1 VGPVLR
7 ICRALDGMPLAFE
20 LAPPGCAR
28 SSRNRS
34 QRGWATASGCS
45 PARERVRRLAWL
57 ARRRRC
63 TAAAG
68 PVAECVGASARR
80 GRRRRWSPHSWHGVH
95 PASRAAAVCRP
106 RGRSRRPGRHR
117 PPSRHSRRHSEVGA
131 VVLATDAGLVIRREA
146 DAFCCDSPTPG
157 RTSTGGIRCPTV
169 AVVREGPSPQRRPS
183 SYRGRPV

>member
-1 VGPVLR
+1 VGEAIVGPVLR

-20 LAPPGCAR
+20 LWPPPGCAR

-68 PVAECVGASARR
+68 SVAECVGLPPDEDAAGDGHLTR
-80 GRRRRWSPHSWHGVH
+80 GMVFTPAVRW
-95 PASRAAAVCRP
+95 R
-106 RGRSRRPGRHR
+106 
-117 PPSRHSRRHSEVGA
+117 
-131 VVLATDAGLVIRREA
+131 
-146 DAFCCDSPTPG
+146 
-157 RTSTGGIRCPTV
+157 
-169 AVVREGPSPQRRPS
+169 
-183 SYRGRPV
+183 